1 MNAETKIKE
10 INDEIKAIKTYY
22 DQASSNLILYT
33 YELDL
38 EVSWIFIS
46 KTVTLDTE
54 DGSNAI
60 AYIEGASYDR
70 MPYEGGAKF
79 YLYTKL
85 GNDVVKLHTMQK
97 GTITIS

>member
-1 MNAETKIKE
+1 MNTETKIKE
-10 INDEIKAIKTYY
+10 INDEVRAIKTYY

-33 YELDL
+33 YELTVPDFYFIDL
-38 EVSWIFIS
+38 
-46 KTVTLDTE
+46 TVTLATE

-85 GNDVVKLHTMQK
+85 GNAVKLHTMQK

>member
-10 INDEIKAIKTYY
+10 IDDEVRAIKTFY
-22 DQASSNLILYT
+22 DQATSNLILYT
-33 YELDL
+33 YELTVPDFY
-38 EVSWIFIS
+38 FIEL
-46 KTVTLDTE
+46 TVTLATE

-85 GNDVVKLHTMQK
+85 GDTVKLHTMQK

>member
-10 INDEIKAIKTYY
+10 INDEVRAIKTYY

-33 YELDL
+33 YELTVPDFYFIDL
-38 EVSWIFIS
+38 
-46 KTVTLDTE
+46 TVTLATE

-60 AYIEGASYDR
+60 AYIEGASYDK

-85 GNDVVKLHTMQK
+85 GNAVKLHTMQK

>member
-10 INDEIKAIKTYY
+10 INDEVRAIKTYY

-33 YELDL
+33 YELTVPDFYFIDL
-38 EVSWIFIS
+38 
-46 KTVTLDTE
+46 TVTLATE

-85 GNDVVKLHTMQK
+85 GNAVKLHTMQK

>member
-10 INDEIKAIKTYY
+10 LNDEVRAIKAFY
-22 DQASSNLILYT
+22 DQASQNLILYT
-33 YELDL
+33 YELNISN
-38 EVSWIFIS
+38 VYFIS
-46 KTVTLDTE
+46 KTVTLNTE

-60 AYIEGASYDR
+60 AYIEGATYDR
-70 MPYEGGAKF
+70 MPYEGGVKF

-85 GNDVVKLHTMQK
+85 GNGVVKLHTMQK